1 MTRAVYVAAREA
13 GSNKGVVALG
23 MVEALS
29 RKVGKVGVFRP
40 VVRAGRP
47 DGLITTV
54 LARFGIDL
62 PYEMCA
68 GVTYDDVH
76 SDTDRAL
83 GEIVDRYRRLAARC
97 DAVVVIGTDY
107 TDVGAPT
114 EFEFNARLAADLG
127 TPVLN
132 VVRGLGRTAT
142 EIAAAVELTAK
153 ELAQHHARELAVVIT
168 RTTGQVSVAHATP
181 VFVLPE
187 STTLRAPS
195 VADLAAACDG
205 RLLFGEEE
213 GLGREANGL
222 IVGASSLPTILE
234 RYTDGAAVIIPSD
247 RAAALVPGLVAAHTA
262 PGFPNLSAIIMTGG
276 RRMPPSVERLL
287 GSMTIPIP
295 VILTDR
301 DTFDTATR
309 LSAVEGRFS
318 PEAQGKVDAAL
329 RLFAEH
335 VDAEE
340 LLGRLA
346 ITRAVAVTPLMFEYD
361 LLDRARA
368 RRRHIVLPEGEEPRI
383 LRAADVLLRR
393 DVVDLTL
400 LGDEERIRA
409 KAAQLGLAAVE
420 RAKVISP
427 FDPELRERFA
437 QEYAR
442 LRAHKGVTVERARD
456 TVTDVSYFG
465 TLMVQTG
472 LADGM
477 VSGAAHTTAHTIR
490 PAFEIL
496 RLGLVSSVF
505 FMCLADRVL
514 VYGDCAVVPDPT
526 AEQLA
531 QIAISSAE
539 TARRFGIEPRIAML
553 SYSTG
558 DSGRGADVEKVRT
571 ATELVRERRP
581 DLPIAG
587 PIQYD
592 AAIDPSVAKTKLPDS
607 DVAGRA
613 TVFIVPDLNTGN
625 ILYKGVQRSANA
637 VAVGPVLQGLRKP
650 VNDLSRG
657 ATVKDIVTTVAV
669 TAAQVMDDPAEI
681 ERAAAAAGGTTG

>member
-1 MTRAVYVAAREA
+1 VYVAAGEA

-76 SDTDRAL
+76 ADTDRAL

-142 EIAAAVELTAK
+142 EISAAVELTSK
-153 ELAQHHARELAVVIT
+153 ELAQHHAKELAVIVT
-168 RTTGQVSVAHATP
+168 RTTGRVSVAHATP

-222 IVGASSLPTILE
+222 IVGAASLPTILE

-262 PGFPNLSAIIMTGG
+262 PTFPNLSAIIMTGG
-276 RRMPPSVERLL
+276 RHMPPPVERLL
-287 GSMTIPIP
+287 RGMTIPVP

-318 PEAQGKVDAAL
+318 PEAEGKVDAAL
-329 RLFAEH
+329 RLFSEH
-335 VDAEE
+335 VDAEQ
-340 LLGRLA
+340 LLQRLA

-383 LRAADVLLRR
+383 LRAADVLIRR

-400 LGDEERIRA
+400 LGDEGRIRA
-409 KAAQLGLAAVE
+409 KAAQLGLSAVE
-420 RAKVISP
+420 GARVISP

-442 LRAHKGVTVERARD
+442 LRAHKGVTLESARD

-514 VYGDCAVVPDPT
+514 VYGDCAVVPDPS

-531 QIAISSAE
+531 EIAISSAD

-558 DSGRGADVEKVRT
+558 DSGRGADVDKVRT
-571 ATELVRERRP
+571 ATELVQERRP
-581 DLPIAG
+581 DLPVAG

-592 AAIDPSVAKTKLPDS
+592 AAIDPSVARTKLPDS
-607 DVAGRA
+607 EVAGRA

-669 TAAQVMDDPAEI
+669 TAAQVMDDPVEI
-681 ERAAAAAGGTTG
+681 ERAAAAAGGTA

>member
-1 MTRAVYVAAREA
+1 
-13 GSNKGVVALG
+13 
-23 MVEALS
+23 
-29 RKVGKVGVFRP
+29 
-40 VVRAGRP
+40 
-47 DGLITTV
+47 
-54 LARFGIDL
+54 
-62 PYEMCA
+62 
-68 GVTYDDVH
+68 
-76 SDTDRAL
+76 
-83 GEIVDRYRRLAARC
+83 
-97 DAVVVIGTDY
+97 
-107 TDVGAPT
+107 
-114 EFEFNARLAADLG
+114 
-127 TPVLN
+127 
-132 VVRGLGRTAT
+132 
-142 EIAAAVELTAK
+142 
-153 ELAQHHARELAVVIT
+153 
-168 RTTGQVSVAHATP
+168 ATP

-309 LSAVEGRFS
+309 LSAVGGRFS

-409 KAAQLGLAAVE
+409 KAAQPGL
-420 RAKVISP
+420 P
-427 FDPELRERFA
+427 P
-437 QEYAR
+437 
-442 LRAHKGVTVERARD
+442 
-456 TVTDVSYFG
+456 
-465 TLMVQTG
+465 
-472 LADGM
+472 
-477 VSGAAHTTAHTIR
+477 
-490 PAFEIL
+490 
-496 RLGLVSSVF
+496 
-505 FMCLADRVL
+505 
-514 VYGDCAVVPDPT
+514 
-526 AEQLA
+526 
-531 QIAISSAE
+531 
-539 TARRFGIEPRIAML
+539 
-553 SYSTG
+553 
-558 DSGRGADVEKVRT
+558 
-571 ATELVRERRP
+571 
-581 DLPIAG
+581 
-587 PIQYD
+587 
-592 AAIDPSVAKTKLPDS
+592 
-607 DVAGRA
+607 
-613 TVFIVPDLNTGN
+613 
-625 ILYKGVQRSANA
+625 
-637 VAVGPVLQGLRKP
+637 
-650 VNDLSRG
+650 
-657 ATVKDIVTTVAV
+657 
-669 TAAQVMDDPAEI
+669 
-681 ERAAAAAGGTTG
+681 

>member
-1 MTRAVYVAAREA
+1 VYVAAREA